1 MPEDPRVVARTTAQ
15 PGRFLVSARTV
26 HVVGDATPAR
36 GGTGEAFVAA
46 EFMLSALAT
55 CGLAIVCDEA
65 RKQDSA
71 MTAASVETTYTVDP
85 DDRPRFRRL
94 GMRFLFTGATQPEA
108 DALVRAF
115 TDACPIY
122 NTIARTTPT
131 EVWGEILGESG

>member
-1 MPEDPRVVARTTAQ
+1 MPEDPRVTARATSQ
-15 PGRFLVSARTV
+15 PGRFLVSARHV

-65 RKQDSA
+65 GKRGLAPSA
-71 MTAASVETTYTVDP
+71 TSVETTYTVDP
-85 DDRPRFRRL
+85 DDRTRFRRL
-94 GMRFLFTGATQPEA
+94 GMTFRFTGIAQTEA

-131 EVWGEILGESG
+131 EVWGEAA

>member
-1 MPEDPRVVARTTAQ
+1 MPEDPRVTARTTDQ
-15 PGRFLVSARTV
+15 PGRFLVSARSV

-36 GGTGEAFVAA
+36 GGSGEAFVAA
-46 EFMLSALAT
+46 EFMLAALAN

-65 RKQDSA
+65 RKRGNG
-71 MTAASVETTYTVDP
+71 MTAAAVETTYTVDP
-85 DDRPRFRRL
+85 DDRTRFRRL
-94 GMRFLFTGATQPEA
+94 GMQFRFTGIAQAEA

-131 EVWGEILGESG
+131 EVWGEAG